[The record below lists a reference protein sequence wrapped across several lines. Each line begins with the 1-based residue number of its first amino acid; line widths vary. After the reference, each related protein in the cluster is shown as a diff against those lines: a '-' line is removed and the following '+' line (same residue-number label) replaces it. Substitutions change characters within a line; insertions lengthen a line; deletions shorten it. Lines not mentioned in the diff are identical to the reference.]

1 MLQVQVSSSISQA
14 LDGANTIALEAQT
27 ISELMGKLAERYPRL
42 QRQLDDGIAVSI
54 NGQIYRDNWQVA
66 IPADAEVFLLPRIQ
80 GG

>member
-14 LDGANTIALEAQT
+14 LDGARSIAIEAQT
-27 ISELMGKLAERYPRL
+27 VSELMGKLSERYPRL
-42 QRQLDDGIAVSI
+42 QRQLDEGIAVSI

-66 IPADAEVFLLPRIQ
+66 IPADAEVYLLPRIP